1 MGPVPKKPQGQAL
14 EGENVTW
21 GSERGTQGPELL
33 KPLEAVAGGG
43 PGATAPLQ
51 PCTWGAR
58 HPAPGVPLPLLAV
71 RTGTPYPR
79 SVHWLSAHASPS
91 GALQ

>member
-51 PCTWGAR
+51 PCTGE
-58 HPAPGVPLPLLAV
+58 PGIQLL
-71 RTGTPYPR
+71 GFLL
-79 SVHWLSAHASPS
+79 SWL
-91 GALQ
+91 